1 MLYFAIAIT
10 VVVSLIHLYIFWMET
25 FAWETAR
32 VRATFGT
39 DAAFAKA
46 SKALAGNQGVY
57 NLVLALG
64 LLAGLALWNVE
75 LVMVF
80 LAGVMVVG
88 FYGAATVSER
98 ILFVQALPAGVG
110 IMAWVLSLGLH

>member
-1 MLYFAIAIT
+1 MLYIAIATTLI
-10 VVVSLIHLYIFWMET
+10 VVLIHLYIFWMET
-25 FAWETAR
+25 FAWETPR

-46 SKALAGNQGVY
+46 SKALAANQGVY

-64 LLAGLALWNVE
+64 LLAGLALWNIE
-75 LVMVF
+75 LIMVF
-80 LAGVMVVG
+80 LAGVLIVG
-88 FYGAATVSER
+88 FYGAATVSSR

-110 IMAWVLSLGLH
+110 VMAWVLA